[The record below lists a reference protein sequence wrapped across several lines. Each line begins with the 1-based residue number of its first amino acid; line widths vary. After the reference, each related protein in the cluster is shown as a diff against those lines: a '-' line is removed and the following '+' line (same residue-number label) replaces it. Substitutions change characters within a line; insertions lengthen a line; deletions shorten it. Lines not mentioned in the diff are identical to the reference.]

1 VAETG
6 NVPELADASE
16 QGGGVSLLTLGALGV
31 VFGDI
36 GTSPL
41 YAFKAAFGETLFK
54 GSEQIARADEI
65 SHVMGTLSLFVWS
78 IIIVI
83 CLKYVLL
90 MMRADND
97 GEGGVLAMFS
107 LLLSKRS
114 GESGIQQTFSG
125 IASKGPLALLAI
137 VGAALLFGDGVIT
150 PAISVLA
157 ASEGINFAAGG
168 SIPQWVSPATAVV
181 VLAILFTLQKFGTG
195 QIGRLF
201 GPVMLLWFAV
211 IGVLGLGGIIDN
223 PAVLQAVNPMWAV
236 ELFWE
241 APWLAFV
248 LLGAVVLCVTGCEA
262 LSLDMGHFGRPAIR
276 IAWFF
281 VVCPAL
287 LLNYFGQAAMVM
299 TEGKTPQNPFYSLV
313 PDMLMIPMIVLSIIA
328 AIIASQAIIAG
339 IFSVTRQGIR
349 LLLLPPTSIR
359 HTSKMQ
365 EGQIYVPMINRWMFI
380 FSVVLVLAFQTSDR
394 MGAAYGLAVTG
405 VMLTSTIMLSLVARR
420 AWGWSWFVIIPL
432 LSGFFVIDLA
442 FLGSNLLKVP
452 HGGWVPLAIGLFMIL
467 VMTTWLRGSR
477 LIYETRSEDSV
488 PLSDFIESAIEGE
501 QPRIP
506 GCGVFF
512 TAEKG
517 VTPNS
522 LMKFNRHMP
531 VLPEQVVAIH
541 VHLSSRPR
549 VPKSQ
554 RVVVEEK
561 GDGFWQLNCSLG
573 YMQDLYLPRILKQAT
588 NQGLPVKLAQV
599 TYYLRRDLPSRVRG
613 HHMTAWRKEF
623 FFAMLRNAKGPTD
636 QLSLP
641 SDQVMEIGVRL
652 NF

>member
-1 VAETG
+1 MTDSVQLSESAESAEAQT
-6 NVPELADASE
+6 S
-16 QGGGVSLLTLGALGV
+16 VSLLTLGALGV

-54 GSEQIARADEI
+54 GSQQVAKADEL

-90 MMRADND
+90 MMRADNE

-107 LLLSKRS
+107 LLLSKRAKEK
-114 GESGIQQTFSG
+114 GPRQTFSG

-137 VGAALLFGDGVIT
+137 IGAALLYGDGVIT

-157 ASEGINFAAGG
+157 ASEGINFATGG
-168 SIPQWVSPATAVV
+168 AIPNWVAPMTAVV
-181 VLAILFTLQKFGTG
+181 VLAFLFTLQKFGSG
-195 QIGRLF
+195 HIGRLF
-201 GPVMLLWFAV
+201 GPVMLLWFVV

-223 PAVLQAVNPMWAV
+223 PEVLKAVNPMWAID
-236 ELFWE
+236 LFITS
-241 APWLAFV
+241 PWLSFV

-276 IAWFF
+276 IAWFG

-287 LLNYFGQAAMVM
+287 LLNYFGQAAYVLG
-299 TEGKTPQNPFYSLV
+299 EAKPPQNPFYSLV
-313 PDMLMIPMIVLSIIA
+313 PDMFMIPMIVLSISA
-328 AIIASQAIIAG
+328 AIIASQAIISGA
-339 IFSVTRQGIR
+339 FSVTRQAIR
-349 LLLLPPTSIR
+349 LLLLPPTAVR

-365 EGQIYVPMINRWMFI
+365 EGQIYIPSINRWMFI
-380 FSVVLVLAFQTSDR
+380 ISVILVLAFQTSDR

-405 VMLTSTIMLSLVARR
+405 VMLTSTIMLALVARR
-420 AWGWSWFVIIPL
+420 AWGWSWFAIIPL
-432 LSGFFVIDLA
+432 LLGFFVIDLA
-442 FLGSNLLKVP
+442 FLGANLLKVP
-452 HGGWVPLAIGLFMIL
+452 NGGWVPLAIGLFMIF

-477 LIYETRSEDSV
+477 LIFETRTEDIQ
-488 PLSDFIESAIEGE
+488 PLDEFIAASITDG
-501 QPRIP
+501 QPRVP

-512 TAEKG
+512 TAEDG
-517 VTPNS
+517 ATPNS
-522 LMKFNRHMP
+522 LLKFNRHMP
-531 VLPEQVVAIH
+531 VLPEQVLIIH
-541 VHLSSRPR
+541 VILLSRPR
-549 VPKSQ
+549 VPKSE
-554 RVVVEEK
+554 RLEVEEL

-573 YMQDLYLPRILKQAT
+573 YMQDLYLPRLLRQAIAD
-588 NQGLPVKLAQV
+588 GLPVKLSQV

-613 HHMTAWRKEF
+613 HHMSAWRKEF

>member
-1 VAETG
+1 MTDSV
-6 NVPELADASE
+6 NLPELAETSE
-16 QGGGVSLLTLGALGV
+16 PEKNISLLTLGALGV

-54 GSEQIARADEI
+54 GTEQVARADEI
-65 SHVMGTLSLFVWS
+65 SHVMGALSLFVWS

-114 GESGIQQTFSG
+114 KESGLKQTFSG

-137 VGAALLFGDGVIT
+137 IGAALLYGDGVIT

-168 SIPQWVSPATAVV
+168 SIPQWVSPTTAVV
-181 VLAILFTLQKFGTG
+181 VLAILFMLQKFGTG

-201 GPVMLLWFAV
+201 GPVMLVWFLV
-211 IGVLGLGGIIDN
+211 IGALGLGGIIGN
-223 PAVLQAVNPMWAV
+223 PAVLEAINPMWAID
-236 ELFWE
+236 LFLN
-241 APWLAFV
+241 APWMAFV

-276 IAWFF
+276 IAWFS

-287 LLNYFGQAAMVM
+287 LLNYFGQAAYVM
-299 TEGKTPQNPFYSLV
+299 SEGKPPMNPFFSLV
-313 PDMLMIPMIVLSIIA
+313 PDVLMIPMIVLSIIA

-339 IFSVTRQGIR
+339 AFSVTRQAIR
-349 LLLLPPTSIR
+349 LLLLPPTSVR

-365 EGQIYVPMINRWMFI
+365 EGQIYIPAVNRWMFV
-380 FSVVLVLAFQTSDR
+380 FSVLLVLAFQTSDR

-405 VMLTSTIMLSLVARR
+405 VMLTSTIMLALVARR

-432 LSGFFVIDLA
+432 LSGFMLIDLA
-442 FLGSNLLKVP
+442 FLGANLLKVP
-452 HGGWVPLAIGLFMIL
+452 HGGWVPLVIGLFMIF

-477 LIYETRSEDSV
+477 LTFETRTEDSV
-488 PLSDFIESAIEGE
+488 PLADFIDSSINDG

-512 TAEKG
+512 TAEED

-531 VLPEQVVAIH
+531 VLPEQVVIVH

-549 VPKSQ
+549 VPKSE
-554 RVVVEEK
+554 RVAVEEK
-561 GDGFWQLNCSLG
+561 GNGFWQLNCSLG
-573 YMQDLYLPRILKQAT
+573 YMQDLYLPRLLRQAT

-599 TYYLRRDLPSRVRG
+599 TYYLRRDLPSRVHG
-613 HHMTAWRKEF
+613 HHMSAWRKEF

>member
-1 VAETG
+1 MAESG
-6 NVPELADASE
+6 NVPELAEASE

-54 GSEQIARADEI
+54 GSHQIARAEEI
-65 SHVMGTLSLFVWS
+65 SHVMGTLSLFLWS
-78 IIIVI
+78 ILIVI
-83 CLKYVLL
+83 CLKYVVL

-114 GESGIQQTFSG
+114 KDSGLQQTFSG
-125 IASKGPLALLAI
+125 IASKGPLALVAI
-137 VGAALLFGDGVIT
+137 VGAALLYGDGVIT

-157 ASEGINFAAGG
+157 AAEGINFAAGG
-168 SIPQWVSPATAVV
+168 TMPEWVSPAVAVV
-181 VLAILFTLQKFGTG
+181 VLAVLFTLQKFGTG

-201 GPVMLLWFAV
+201 GPVMLVWFFV
-211 IGVLGLGGIIDN
+211 IGALGLGGIIGN
-223 PAVLQAVNPMWAV
+223 PAVLQAVNPMWAID
-236 ELFWE
+236 LFL
-241 APWLAFV
+241 ASPWLAFV

-287 LLNYFGQAAMVM
+287 LLNYFGQAAEVM
-299 TEGKTPQNPFYSLV
+299 AVGKSPQNPFYSLV

-365 EGQIYVPMINRWMFI
+365 EGQIYIPMINRWMFI
-380 FSVVLVLAFQTSDR
+380 FSVLLVLAFQTSDR

-405 VMLTSTIMLSLVARR
+405 VMLTSTIMLTLVARR

-432 LSGFFVIDLA
+432 LAGFFAIDLA

-452 HGGWVPLAIGLFMIL
+452 HGGWVPLVIGLFMIL

-477 LIYETRSEDSV
+477 LAYETRTEDSL
-488 PLSDFIESAIEGE
+488 PLSDFIQSAIDTE

-512 TAEKG
+512 TAQPDM
-517 VTPNS
+517 TPNS

-531 VLPEQVVAIH
+531 VLPEQVIVVH
-541 VHLSSRPR
+541 VHLASKPR
-549 VPKSQ
+549 VPKSE
-554 RVVVEEK
+554 RVQMEEK

-573 YMQDLYLPRILKQAT
+573 YMQDLYLPRMLKQAS

-613 HHMTAWRKEF
+613 HHMSGWRKEF
-623 FFAMLRNAKGPTD
+623 FFAMLRNARGPTD